1 MACRL
6 YYVKHILW
14 IDFSHHTGYN
24 GEDKGKDWVEKV
36 LGWTV
41 EVVRHSRKITPYR
54 AEILSGLKTPLVLLI
69 LPG

>member
-41 EVVRHSRKITPYR
+41 
-54 AEILSGLKTPLVLLI
+54 
-69 LPG
+69 